1 MADLKRELS
10 RFDMTMIAIG
20 STIGSGIFLTPAL
33 IAHALPSP
41 SWIVGIWI
49 VGGVM
54 ALTGA
59 LTFAELGGMM
69 PGAGGVYVY
78 LNEAYGPLAGFLYG
92 WAYFLVCNT
101 GGIAALSLAFATYLG
116 HFMTLSPGGIRL
128 AAIAGLLVVTVINIR
143 GVKIGGVFSD
153 VFTIMKLAGIAFLI
167 VAGIGW
173 GTNRSFDFSTPLD
186 LHGSTL
192 GGALAT
198 AMVGAL
204 WSYGGWQHASYAAG
218 EARDPRR
225 TIPFAMVAG
234 ATVVVVVYVLTNLSY
249 MLTLP
254 VDAIGSSG
262 RLASDA
268 MERIMGPAGA
278 GVIAAAI
285 FISTFGTTGI
295 YTLTAPRI
303 YFAMARDGLFF
314 QRVAAV
320 HPRYHTPALAIAVQ
334 TIWAVT
340 LILFWGTF
348 ESLIS
353 YVVFTDWIFFALAAA
368 GVFILRARRPEAE
381 RPYRTLGYPV
391 TPLVFVAISVWF
403 VGNTLVNRLG
413 EALAGLGFL
422 AAGVPVFLYWRK
434 RKGARRGD
442 SEEQVIEE
450 PETRQGGADG
460 GSGPARL

>member
-1 MADLKRELS
+1 MAELKRELS

-33 IAHALPSP
+33 IAHTLPSP
-41 SWIVGIWI
+41 SWIIGIWL

-59 LTFAELGGMM
+59 LTFAELAGMM

-116 HFMTLSPGGIRL
+116 HFIPLS
-128 AAIAGLLVVTVINIR
+128 AAGLRITAITGLLVVTALNVR
-143 GVKIGGVFSD
+143 GVKIAGMFSD
-153 VFTIMKLAGIAFLI
+153 VFTLLKLSGIGFLI

-173 GTNRSFDFSTPLD
+173 GTNRHIDFSAPLD
-186 LHGSTL
+186 LK
-192 GGALAT
+192 GGTPSAALSV
-198 AMVGAL
+198 AMVGVL

-225 TIPFAMVAG
+225 TIPFAMVTG
-234 ATVVVVVYVLTNLSY
+234 AIVVVAVYVLTNLSY
-249 MLTLP
+249 MLLLP
-254 VDAIGSSG
+254 VGAIGASP

-268 MERIMGPAGA
+268 LQTIMGPAG
-278 GVIAAAI
+278 GGLIAAVI

-314 QRVAAV
+314 RKVAEI
-320 HPRYHTPALAIAVQ
+320 HTRFQTPAFAIMIQSA
-334 TIWAVT
+334 WAII

-353 YVVFTDWIFFALAAA
+353 YVVFTDWLFFALAAA
-368 GVFILRARRPEAE
+368 GVFILRRKRPAAE
-381 RPYRTLGYPV
+381 RPYRTLGYPI
-391 TPLVFVAISVWF
+391 TPLIFITISIWFVA
-403 VGNTLVNRLG
+403 NTLLNRPE
-413 EALAGLGFL
+413 EAWAGIAFL
-422 AAGVPVFLYWRK
+422 ALGIPVFLFWNRK
-434 RKGARRGD
+434 PG
-442 SEEQVIEE
+442 SPEQD
-450 PETRQGGADG
+450 QK
-460 GSGPARL
+460 SQ

>member
-1 MADLKRELS
+1 MTELKRELS
-10 RFDMTMIAIG
+10 RFDMTMIAVG

-41 SWIVGIWI
+41 GWIVGIWL

-116 HFMTLSPGGIRL
+116 HFVALSPNGIRT
-128 AAIAGLLVVTVINIR
+128 AAIAGLLVVTALNIR
-143 GVKIGGVFSD
+143 GVKIAGIFSD
-153 VFTIMKLAGIAFLI
+153 IFTILKLAGIAFLI

-173 GTNRSFDFSTPLD
+173 GTNRTFDFSAPLD

-192 GGALAT
+192 GAALAA

-225 TIPFAMVAG
+225 TIPFAMVTG
-234 ATVVVVVYVLTNLSY
+234 AIVVVIVYVLANLSY
-249 MLTLP
+249 MLMLP
-254 VDAIGSSG
+254 VDAIGDSA

-268 MERIMGPAGA
+268 MQKVMGPAGA

-285 FISTFGTTGI
+285 FVSTFGTTGI

-314 QRVAAV
+314 RRVAAV
-320 HPRYHTPALAIAVQ
+320 HPRYRTPALAIMVQ
-334 TIWAVT
+334 TAWAVI

-368 GVFILRARRPEAE
+368 GVFILRRKRPGAE

-391 TPLVFVAISVWF
+391 TPLVFVSISVWF
-403 VGNTLVNRLG
+403 VGNTLVNRPQ
-413 EALAGLGFL
+413 EALAGLAFL
-422 AAGVPVFLYWRK
+422 AMGVPVFLFWK
-434 RKGARRGD
+434 RRAA
-442 SEEQVIEE
+442 
-450 PETRQGGADG
+450 PAGGG
-460 GSGPARL
+460 